1 MAGRS
6 RVQQRRSP
14 PGGRSTDPRSQ
25 AAPGE
30 PSSPEALLALQR
42 SAGNQ
47 ATAAML
53 ARMGNGQ
60 EADQAQGGGWGLGA
74 YLYSWLEYFH
84 VVSPQAPAT
93 ATTDD
98 GTEAGEAPTAPATQP
113 AVTTAQAPVNA
124 QPVNALP
131 APTAP
136 NPASAP
142 LSPGEKAALRTEA
155 RKLEAKLESAAD
167 RTVVQAIRNACRLI
181 ARALEVDSVSDALY
195 KEVDEAVRA
204 AKDAVEA
211 AQKPAKRSTRS
222 VSSSSEQEATED
234 AAEEMPVDVRTSG
247 AMGDPATWPHRDV
260 VEREMTRMTSG
271 GVSLGGDGKPVIA
284 LGVRAHWQAS
294 GTGPRQHFVKV
305 YIDEAVM
312 GGSTRMRAYFR
323 YRVVNGTLVLKLV
336 AIREEHGGVNR
347 TLAGNLDDLIG
358 PDGT

>member
-1 MAGRS
+1 
-6 RVQQRRSP
+6 
-14 PGGRSTDPRSQ
+14 
-25 AAPGE
+25 
-30 PSSPEALLALQR
+30 
-42 SAGNQ
+42 
-47 ATAAML
+47 ML

-84 VVSPQAPAT
+84 VVSPQAPARAIT
-93 ATTDD
+93 ED
-98 GTEAGEAPTAPATQP
+98 GTEAEEAPTAPATQP

-124 QPVNALP
+124 QPVNAQPVNAQP
-131 APTAP
+131 APT
-136 NPASAP
+136 ASAP
-142 LSPGEKAALRTEA
+142 LSPGERAALRTEA

-167 RTVVQAIRNACRLI
+167 RSVVQAIRNACRLI

-222 VSSSSEQEATED
+222 VSSSSEQEATEE
-234 AAEEMPVDVRTSG
+234 AEEMPVDVRTGG
-247 AMGDPATWPHRDV
+247 AMGDAATWPHRDV

-271 GVSLGGDGKPVIA
+271 GVSLGNDGKPVIA
-284 LGVRAHWQAS
+284 LGVRAHWQAPDK
-294 GTGPRQHFVKV
+294 GPRQHFVKV
-305 YIDEAVM
+305 YIDEAEM

-347 TLAGNLDDLIG
+347 TLVGNLDDLIG